1 MRDPISAL
9 PRRRLLLT
17 AFFMIAGGV
26 SQAHDP
32 LSRSSGDKVEAGG
45 ATAARDPLA
54 NRFGGPFSLLDHT
67 GRRVS
72 DANFRGRFMLIY
84 FGFSRCTD
92 TCPADLLTIATALNS
107 LGAEAE
113 PILPIL
119 ITVDPA
125 NDTPAVLAPYV
136 DAFHARLLG
145 LTGTEAEI
153 AAVAKAYRVHRRKV
167 ARSAVDYSV
176 DHGSLTYLMGRDG
189 QFLTL
194 LPHKTAPEALAAIL
208 RKYLAAT
215 PVGS

>member
-1 MRDPISAL
+1 MSDSIFAR

-17 AFFMIAGGV
+17 AFFMIAGSV

-32 LSRSSGDKVEAGG
+32 LSGSFGGKVEAGG

-54 NRFGGPFSLLDHT
+54 SRFGAPFSLLDHT

-72 DANFRGRFMLIY
+72 DGDFRGRFMLIY

-113 PILPIL
+113 PIVPIL

-194 LPHKTAPEALAAIL
+194 LPHKTAPEALGAIL
-208 RKYLAAT
+208 RKYLAGT
-215 PVGS
+215 SIGN

>member
-9 PRRRLLLT
+9 PRRQLLLT
-17 AFFMIAGGV
+17 AFFMMAGGV

-32 LSRSSGDKVEAGG
+32 LSNSSGDKVEARS

-72 DANFRGRFMLIY
+72 DANFRGRFMLVY

-113 PILPIL
+113 PIVPIL

-176 DHGSLTYLMGRDG
+176 DHGSLTYLMGTDG

-194 LPHKTAPEALAAIL
+194 LPHKTAPEALASIL
-208 RKYLAAT
+208 RKDLAGT
-215 PVGS
+215 SVGN

>member
-26 SQAHDP
+26 SHAHDP
-32 LSRSSGDKVEAGG
+32 LSRSSGGKVEAGG

-72 DANFRGRFMLIY
+72 DADFRGRYMLIY

-92 TCPADLLTIATALNS
+92 TCPVDLLTIATALNS

-113 PILPIL
+113 PIVPIL

-176 DHGSLTYLMGRDG
+176 DHGSLIYLMGRNG

-215 PVGS
+215 PVGN

>member
-1 MRDPISAL
+1 MRDCIFAST
-9 PRRRLLLT
+9 RRRLLLT
-17 AFFMIAGGV
+17 AFFMIAGSV

-32 LSRSSGDKVEAGG
+32 LSRSSAGKVEAGG
-45 ATAARDPLA
+45 ATADRDPLA
-54 NRFGGPFSLLDHT
+54 NRFGGPFSLLDHA

-72 DANFRGRFMLIY
+72 DADFRGRFMLVY

-92 TCPADLLTIATALNS
+92 TCPVDLLTIATALNV

-113 PILPIL
+113 PVVPIL

-208 RKYLAAT
+208 RKYLAGT
-215 PVGS
+215 PAGN